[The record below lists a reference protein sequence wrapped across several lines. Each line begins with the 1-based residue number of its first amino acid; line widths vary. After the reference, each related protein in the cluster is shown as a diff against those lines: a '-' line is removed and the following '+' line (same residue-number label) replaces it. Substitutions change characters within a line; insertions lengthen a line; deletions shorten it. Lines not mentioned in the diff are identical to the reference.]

1 MNVREAVIVSAVRT
15 AGGKAPR
22 GTLRDTRPEFLGKL
36 CMEEAIKRCG
46 PNFKAEMIDDVIW
59 GAATP
64 EQACGMNTARI
75 TALYA
80 GIPESVPAVTVNRF
94 CSSGSQAI
102 AFGAEAIISGRC
114 DIVMTGGI
122 EHMSMIAMGG
132 VTRPNPDLVLDPEVS
147 KVYTSM
153 GQTAENVASRY
164 NVSREEQDAFAVAS
178 HKKASAAEKAGKFK
192 DETVP
197 VPVKTTTLNAAGKPV
212 TKEILYDY
220 EEGIRHNATIEA
232 MAKLKPAFV
241 PGGTVTAANSSQTT
255 DGAAAVML
263 MEKQKALELGLKPR
277 LKFVCFA
284 VAGCGPDEMGVG
296 PVYAVPKALA
306 KAGLKLE
313 DIGLIEI
320 NEAFASQ
327 SIYCCR
333 ELGINMDIVN
343 VNGGAVAMGH
353 PMGATGAKLTATL
366 MYEMERRNVKYGM
379 VTMCIGGGQGAA
391 TIFELC

>member
-1 MNVREAVIVSAVRT
+1 MREAVIVSAVRT

-36 CMEEAIKRCG
+36 CMEEAIRRCG

-64 EQACGMNTARI
+64 EQSCGMNTARI

-80 GIPESVPAVTVNRF
+80 GIPITVPATTVNRF

-102 AFGAEAIISGRC
+102 AFAAEGIIANRC
-114 DIVMTGGI
+114 DIVLAGGI
-122 EHMSMIAMGG
+122 EHMSMVAMGG

-164 NVSREEQDAFAVAS
+164 GISREDQDLFGYNS
-178 HKKASAAEKAGKFK
+178 MKKASAAERAGKFK
-192 DETVP
+192 DEIVP
-197 VPVKTTTLNAAGKPV
+197 VPVKITTLGPDGKPV

-220 EEGIRHNATIEA
+220 EEGIRHDVSLEG
-232 MAKLKPAFV
+232 MAKLRPAFV

-255 DGAAAVML
+255 DGSAAVIV
-263 MEKQKALELGLKPR
+263 MEKQKALELGIKPR
-277 LKFVCFA
+277 LKFVGFA
-284 VAGCGPDEMGVG
+284 VAGCGPDEMGIG
-296 PVYAVPKALA
+296 PVFAIPKVL
-306 KAGLKLE
+306 KRTGLELK
-313 DIGLIEI
+313 DIGLIEL

-327 SIYCCR
+327 SLYCIR
-333 ELGINMDIVN
+333 EAGLNPDIVN
-343 VNGGAVAMGH
+343 VNGGAIALGH

-366 MYEMERRNVKYGM
+366 MYEMERRDVKYGM

-391 TIFELC
+391 TIFELIK

>member
-1 MNVREAVIVSAVRT
+1 MREAVIVSAVRT

-46 PNFKAEMIDDVIW
+46 PNFKPEMIDDVIW

-64 EQACGMNTARI
+64 EQSCGMNTARI

-80 GIPESVPAVTVNRF
+80 GIPISVPATTVNRF

-102 AFGAEAIISGRC
+102 AFAAEGIIANRC
-114 DIVMTGGI
+114 DIVLAGGI
-122 EHMSMIAMGG
+122 EHMSMVAMGG

-164 NVSREEQDAFAVAS
+164 NITREQQDEFGYNS
-178 HKKASAAEKAGKFK
+178 MKKASAAEKAGKFK

-197 VPVKTTTLNAAGKPV
+197 VPVKMTTLGPDGKPV
-212 TKEILYDY
+212 TKEIMYDY
-220 EEGIRHNATIEA
+220 EEGIRHDVTLEG
-232 MAKLKPAFV
+232 MAKLRPAFV

-255 DGAAAVML
+255 DGSAAVMV
-263 MEKQKALELGLKPR
+263 MEKQKALELGIKPR
-277 LKFVCFA
+277 LKFVGFA
-284 VAGCGPDEMGVG
+284 VAGCGPDEMGIG
-296 PVYAVPKALA
+296 PVFAVPKAL
-306 KAGLKLE
+306 KRAGLTLK
-313 DIGLIEI
+313 DIGLVEI

-327 SIYCCR
+327 SIYCVR
-333 ELGINMDIVN
+333 ELGIDPEIVN
-343 VNGGAVAMGH
+343 VNGGAIAMGH

-366 MYEMERRNVKYGM
+366 MYEMERRQVQYGI
-379 VTMCIGGGQGAA
+379 VTMCIGGGQGAC
-391 TIFELC
+391 TIFELIK

>member
-1 MNVREAVIVSAVRT
+1 MREAVIVSAVRT

-46 PNFKAEMIDDVIW
+46 PKFDAAMIDDVIW

-64 EQACGMNTARI
+64 EQSCGMNTARI

-80 GIPESVPAVTVNRF
+80 GIPISVPATTVNRF

-102 AFGAEAIISGRC
+102 AFAAEGIIANRC
-114 DIVMTGGI
+114 DIVLAGGI
-122 EHMSMIAMGG
+122 EHMSMVAMGG

-164 NVSREEQDAFAVAS
+164 NITREQQDELAVRS
-178 HKKASAAEKAGKFK
+178 HKNASAAEKAGRFK
-192 DETVP
+192 DEIVP
-197 VPVKTTTLNAAGKPV
+197 VPVKITTLGPDGKPV

-220 EEGIRHNATIEA
+220 EEGIRHNASMEA
-232 MAKLKPAFV
+232 MAKLRPAFV

-255 DGAAAVML
+255 DGSAAVMV
-263 MEKQKALELGLKPR
+263 MEKQKALELGIKPR
-277 LKFVCFA
+277 LKFVGFA
-284 VAGCGPDEMGVG
+284 VAGCGPDEMGIG
-296 PVYAVPKALA
+296 PVFAVPKAL
-306 KAGLKLE
+306 KRAGLTMK
-313 DIGLIEI
+313 DIGLVEI

-327 SIYCCR
+327 SVYCVNT
-333 ELGINMDIVN
+333 LGIPWEIVN
-343 VNGGAVAMGH
+343 VNGGACAMGH

-366 MYEMERRNVKYGM
+366 MYEMERRQVQYGI
-379 VTMCIGGGQGAA
+379 VTMCIGGGQGAC
-391 TIFELC
+391 TIFELVK

>member
-1 MNVREAVIVSAVRT
+1 MREAVIVSAVRT

-36 CMEEAIKRCG
+36 CMEEAIRRCG
-46 PNFKAEMIDDVIW
+46 PNFDAGMIDDVIW

-75 TALYA
+75 TARYA
-80 GIPESVPAVTVNRF
+80 GIPEHVPAVTVNRF

-102 AFGAEAIISGRC
+102 AFAAEGIIANRA
-114 DIVMTGGI
+114 DIVLAGGI

-164 NVSREEQDAFAVAS
+164 NISREDQDLFGYNS
-178 HKKASAAEKAGKFK
+178 MKKASAAEKAGKFK
-192 DETVP
+192 DEIVP
-197 VPVKTTTLNAAGKPV
+197 VPVKITTLGPDGKPV

-220 EEGIRHNATIEA
+220 EEGIRHDVSLEG
-232 MAKLKPAFV
+232 MAKLRPAFV

-255 DGAAAVML
+255 DGSAAVMV
-263 MEKQKALELGLKPR
+263 MEKQKALELGIKPR
-277 LKFVCFA
+277 LRFVGFA
-284 VAGCGPDEMGVG
+284 VAGCGPDEMGIG
-296 PVYAVPKALA
+296 PVFAVPKVL
-306 KAGLKLE
+306 KRTGLELK
-313 DIGLIEI
+313 DIGLVEL

-327 SIYCCR
+327 SLYCIR
-333 ELGINMDIVN
+333 TLGLNPDIVN
-343 VNGGAVAMGH
+343 VNGGAIAMGH

-366 MYEMERRNVKYGM
+366 MYEMERRDVKYGM

-391 TIFELC
+391 TIFELIK